1 MPHLVQRPSE
11 QLPLFWR
18 ADPAGR
24 WTWSCDSWTAFT
36 GLSEAASRGDG
47 WLQAVHPADRPVAAA
62 RWVVAPDESLQRVP
76 FRLKCAADDEAYR
89 EVLPRAAHALD
100 PDGVLREW
108 IGTLVV
114 GTPTGAPRW
123 IDDVQHHMRN
133 ALAVIRS
140 VARRTAR
147 TSDTVEH
154 YAAHFEGRLDAF
166 ARVQDALIRSPDGGV
181 DLESLI
187 GEELVAHRV
196 GDADFSVEGPHLRLK
211 GRAADA
217 FVFALHELVINAVKF
232 GALTTRRGTVSIAW
246 TIDRAAVP
254 PVLHFEWR
262 ETGVRVAGPAPR
274 RRGFGT
280 EVIER
285 SLPYE
290 LNATTRLDF
299 LPGAVHCT
307 IALPLT
313 DGIAFADSS

>member
-1 MPHLVQRPSE
+1 MMHLVKRLAVEP
-11 QLPLFWR
+11 PLFWR
-18 ADPAGR
+18 SDASGG
-24 WTWSCDSWTAFT
+24 WTWSCENWSAFT

-47 WLQAVHPADRPVAAA
+47 WLEVVHPVDRSAASA
-62 RWVVAPDESLQRVP
+62 RWVVNGENGGRRAP
-76 FRLKCAADDEAYR
+76 FRLRHATDDVYR
-89 EVLPRAAHALD
+89 QVLPRAAHALGA
-100 PDGVLREW
+100 DGVLHEW
-108 IGTLVV
+108 MGVLLVGV
-114 GTPTGAPRW
+114 PAGSLRW
-123 IDDVQHHMRN
+123 VDDVQHHMRN

-187 GEELVAHRV
+187 REELVAHRV
-196 GDADFSVEGPHLRLK
+196 GDADLGVEGPHLRLK
-211 GRAADA
+211 GRTADA
-217 FVFALHELVINAVKF
+217 LILVLHELVINAVKF
-232 GALTTRRGTVSIAW
+232 GALTSPEGKVSIAW
-246 TIDRAAVP
+246 TIDRAAAP
-254 PVLHFEWR
+254 PVLQFQWR

-290 LNATTRLDF
+290 LNATTRLEF
-299 LPGAVHCT
+299 LPGAVQCT

-313 DGIAFADSS
+313 DQIAFVDPT

>member
-1 MPHLVQRPSE
+1 MSRLVQRPSDE
-11 QLPLFWR
+11 PPLFWR
-18 ADPAGR
+18 SDPAGR
-24 WTWSCDSWTAFT
+24 WTWSCETWTAFT

-47 WLQAVHPADRPVAAA
+47 WLEAVHPADRRAASA
-62 RWVVAPDESLQRVP
+62 RWIVSPGRSLPRPP
-76 FRLKCAADDEAYR
+76 FRLKSAGRDAYH

-100 PDGVLREW
+100 RDGTLREW
-108 IGTLVV
+108 IGTLLV
-114 GTPTGAPRW
+114 GPAGGAGRW
-123 IDDVQHHMRN
+123 VDEVQHHMRN

-154 YAAHFEGRLDAF
+154 YATHFEGRLDAF
-166 ARVQDALIRSPDGGV
+166 ARVQDALIRSPSDGV

-187 GEELVAHRV
+187 REELVGHRF
-196 GDADFSVEGPHLRLK
+196 GDADLSVEGPHVRLK

-217 FVFALHELVINAVKF
+217 FVLALHELVINAVKF
-232 GALTTRRGTVSIAW
+232 GALTSPRGTVSIAW
-246 TIDRAAVP
+246 TIDGAARP
-254 PVLHFEWR
+254 PVLHLLWR

-290 LNATTRLDF
+290 LNATTRLEF
-299 LPGAVHCT
+299 LPGAVRCT

-313 DGIAFADSS
+313 DEIACAELP

>member
-1 MPHLVQRPSE
+1 MPRLVQRPSE
-11 QLPLFWR
+11 QPPLFWR

-47 WLQAVHPADRPVAAA
+47 WLEAVHPADRTAASA
-62 RWVVAPDESLQRVP
+62 RWVVAPGGNLRRVP
-76 FRLKCAADDEAYR
+76 FRLKCAADGEAYR

-100 PDGVLREW
+100 
-108 IGTLVV
+108 
-114 GTPTGAPRW
+114 
-123 IDDVQHHMRN
+123 
-133 ALAVIRS
+133 
-140 VARRTAR
+140 
-147 TSDTVEH
+147 
-154 YAAHFEGRLDAF
+154 
-166 ARVQDALIRSPDGGV
+166 PDGGV

-196 GDADFSVEGPHLRLK
+196 GDADLSVEGPHLRLK

-217 FVFALHELVINAVKF
+217 FVFALHELVVNAVKF
-232 GALTTRRGTVSIAW
+232 GALTSPRGTVSIAW
-246 TIDRAAVP
+246 TIDRATDP
-254 PVLHFEWR
+254 PVLHFEWC

-290 LNATTRLDF
+290 LNATARLDF
-299 LPGAVHCT
+299 LPGAVRCV

-313 DGIAFADSS
+313 DDIAYADPS